1 MLQHWKGF
9 SSSVEKGEGGER
21 EREGWGGREMERK
34 GEGERE
40 REGDR
45 ESGKREKQA
54 LGAEHGIEE
63 GKLD

>member
-1 MLQHWKGF
+1 M
-9 SSSVEKGEGGER
+9 EKGEGRER

-34 GEGERE
+34 GEEERG
-40 REGDR
+40 GDR